1 MEVEDLEG
9 LSSDSEKSE
18 DMLPDSQQPTAN
30 QENQQKP
37 LRQRMLDW
45 AERSKSPVF
54 KELVSDLRILSRSF
68 VTDLEYKAKVRFV
81 LSRKYLSHEMK
92 CTVSPLEETMVD
104 ADVETERTLF
114 SLSSA
119 SGGGIKMQ
127 LDADLAREI
136 FTVGSAGVGGTTTT
150 SAQQILMAEFL
161 GFVCCPPGAGG
172 LEGGVEGDVG
182 VDVGETGGATE
193 MSWKKLHAFYDE
205 AASEFVKRPTGADLD
220 HAGENYDLP
229 APASVVLVEEL
240 QRTSGQH
247 SVLDQSKCSN
257 ENEDC
262 CAHPNWGGEEQTCKE
277 GYLPI
282 PDPAPLTWCSSKRSD
297 CATHRD
303 NGIGCYGCYAPF
315 RVKDQSRCS
324 DQPDQSCCAHPSWG
338 VPQTCSDGYEPVAD
352 PSPSTHCSSTSS
364 SCASRDNGI
373 GCYKCVT
380 PFLGLMDQS
389 KCNDNLGQDCCGH
402 PSIGNQYQACDV
414 GYLPVA
420 DPDPISW
427 CSSKWSD
434 CATATDVAH
443 TPEIRCYG
451 CYATTSST
459 TPAPEPTPAPGEGS
473 SSFGIAALA
482 IGGVLLLIGSIWL
495 GKELTEKPEVPED
508 AVVT

>member
-1 MEVEDLEG
+1 MMAVCPRNIKTPAGRKLLWIVPFSHCCSCTPHELLRHDHQHVLQDENPGRSTSSKTKNDLHLDRGAAEVEQFDAVLG
-9 LSSDSEKSE
+9 PAGDATVAAKT
-18 DMLPDSQQPTAN
+18 PTPRRPP
-30 QENQQKP
+30 ESR
-37 LRQRMLDW
+37 RQG
-45 AERSKSPVF
+45 K
-54 KELVSDLRILSRSF
+54 
-68 VTDLEYKAKVRFV
+68 
-81 LSRKYLSHEMK
+81 
-92 CTVSPLEETMVD
+92 
-104 ADVETERTLF
+104 
-114 SLSSA
+114 
-119 SGGGIKMQ
+119 
-127 LDADLAREI
+127 
-136 FTVGSAGVGGTTTT
+136 
-150 SAQQILMAEFL
+150 
-161 GFVCCPPGAGG
+161 GA
-172 LEGGVEGDVG
+172 
-182 VDVGETGGATE
+182 ATP
-193 MSWKKLHAFYDE
+193 AA
-205 AASEFVKRPTGADLD
+205 AASSVPVKSATSNATD